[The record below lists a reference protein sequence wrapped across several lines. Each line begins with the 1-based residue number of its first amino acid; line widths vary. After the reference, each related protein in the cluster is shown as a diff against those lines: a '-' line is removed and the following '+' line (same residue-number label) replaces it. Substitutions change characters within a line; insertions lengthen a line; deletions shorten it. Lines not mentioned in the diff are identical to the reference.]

1 MDNRVIQVIYGEGP
15 GKTSAAIGK
24 SIQAASAGQSVIFI
38 RFLKGKRLDEY
49 KCIERLE
56 PDIKIF
62 CFEKE
67 SDSYDELDVS
77 QREEEAQNIMNG
89 FNFAN
94 KVAETG
100 ECDMLVLD
108 EVLGMI
114 DLGMISIQDIYRL
127 IERCGSHTSLVMT
140 GKYMPKELLQH
151 IDVVS
156 EIKLIKMSLDK

>member
-1 MDNRVIQVIYGEGP
+1 MDNRVIQVIYGEGQ

-24 SIQAASAGQSVIFI
+24 SIQAVSAGQNVIFI
-38 RFLKGKRLDEY
+38 RFLKGNNLDEY
-49 KCIERLE
+49 RCIERLE

-67 SDSYDELDVS
+67 SDSFDELDVFH
-77 QREEEAQNIMNG
+77 REEEEQNIMNG
-89 FNFAN
+89 FHFAN

-108 EVLGMI
+108 EVLGMLN
-114 DLGMISIQDIYRL
+114 LGMISIQDIYRL
-127 IERCGSHTSLVMT
+127 IERCGGHTSLIMT
-140 GKYMPKELLQH
+140 GKYMPKELIQH

-156 EIKLIKMSLDK
+156 EIKLIKNEA

>member
-1 MDNRVIQVIYGEGP
+1 MDNSVIQVIYGEGQ

-24 SIQAASAGQSVIFI
+24 SILAAGVGHNVIFI
-38 RFLKGKRLDEY
+38 RFLKGNRLDEY
-49 KCIERLE
+49 RCIERLE

-67 SDSYDELDVS
+67 TLSYDELDES
-77 QREEEAQNIMNG
+77 KREEEAQNIMNG
-89 FNFAN
+89 FHFAN

-127 IERCGSHTSLVMT
+127 IERCGNHTSLIMT
-140 GKYMPKELLQH
+140 GKYMPKELIQH

-156 EIKLIKMSLDK
+156 EIKLVKNES

>member
-1 MDNRVIQVIYGEGP
+1 MDNRVIQVIYGEGQ
-15 GKTSAAIGK
+15 GKTSAAVGK

-38 RFLKGKRLDEY
+38 RFLKGNGTYEY
-49 KCIERLE
+49 KCLERLE
-56 PDIKIF
+56 PDIKVF

-67 SDSYDELDVS
+67 TDSYDKLDES
-77 QREEEAQNIMNG
+77 RREEELQNIMNG
-89 FNFAN
+89 FHFAN

-108 EVLGMI
+108 EALGML

-127 IERCGSHTSLVMT
+127 IERCGDHTSLVMT
-140 GKYMPKELLQH
+140 GKYIPKGLLQH

-156 EIKLIKMSLDK
+156 EIKLIKNEA